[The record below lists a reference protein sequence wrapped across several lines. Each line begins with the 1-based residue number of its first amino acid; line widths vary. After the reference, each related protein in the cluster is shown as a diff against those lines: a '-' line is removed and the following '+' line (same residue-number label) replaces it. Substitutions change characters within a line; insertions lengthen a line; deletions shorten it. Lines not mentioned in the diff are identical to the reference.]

1 VRVSFH
7 PQLAVRQEERF
18 IVFLELEEKLKLGS
32 TLAFDMLD
40 VRYRE
45 EVETRKKIWTF
56 QGLIPGCT

>member
-1 VRVSFH
+1 MRVSFH

>member
-1 VRVSFH
+1 MRVSFH

-18 IVFLELEEKLKLGS
+18 IVFLELEEKLKRGS